1 MAEVSQRQRNR
12 VLVGLDLF
20 FFVFGGVAAVWLAYL
35 VLEAGISPG
44 WPMLLVLLFWVLVA
58 YLALPRI
65 HRILT
70 AIYLPDY
77 FIGRARTADGLLGD
91 PVNLALR
98 GARPR
103 STTRWLLPAGRG
115 PTSSP
120 LPPAGGSSV
129 PPSRGRA
136 TPRRR

>member
-1 MAEVSQRQRNR
+1 MAEVSQRRRNR
-12 VLVGLDLF
+12 LLAGLDLF
-20 FFVFGGVAAVWLAYL
+20 FFVFGGVAAIWLAYL

-44 WPMLLVLLFWVLVA
+44 WPMLLVLVFWVLVA

-98 GARPR
+98 EAPPR
-103 STTRWLLPAGRG
+103 STTRWALPAGRG
-115 PTSSP
+115 PTTSLWP
-120 LPPAGGSSV
+120 RVGGSSV
-129 PPSRGRA
+129 PRSPAAA